1 MSGVGTAVTPY
12 LFGAADR
19 GLAASAL
26 TAVNVEERTCH
37 ERGARQVEHSAN
49 DVGEAT
55 HPSEWMH
62 TGIDGVRVVG
72 VHRRVDDTGR
82 DRVGPYSVG
91 REFNAERLRG
101 RRRAALG
108 Q

>member
-1 MSGVGTAVTPY
+1 M
-12 LFGAADR
+12 
-19 GLAASAL
+19 
-26 TAVNVEERTCH
+26 EELTCH
-37 ERGARQVEHSAN
+37 ERGALPVEHSAN

-55 HPSEWMH
+55 HPSQWMY

-72 VHRRVDDTGR
+72 VHRRVEDTGR
-82 DRVGPYSVG
+82 DRVDPYSVG

-101 RRRAALG
+101 RRQAALG